1 MLLAPMNRFLPAW
14 MLLCIGWML
23 ILPSNGQDSFA
34 GIDLLYPEFA
44 HPQRD
49 ALAAIKRRDFRFITT
64 DRHESVPGVERYP
77 RLKAIQGTKFIKQR
91 FRLFAT
97 RSQNFSFNLRAR
109 AYAYDYNRTLLR
121 YLLKQRPKADVLQ
134 RR

>member
-1 MLLAPMNRFLPAW
+1 MNRFLAACIF
-14 MLLCIGWML
+14 LCLGWML
-23 ILPSNGQDSFA
+23 VPPATGQDSFA
-34 GIDLLYPEFA
+34 GVDLLYPEFA

-49 ALAAIKRRDFRFITT
+49 AIAAIKRRDFRFITT
-64 DRHESVPGVERYP
+64 DRHKTVPGVERYP
-77 RLKAIQGTKFIKQR
+77 RLKAIHGTKFIRQR

-121 YLLKQRPKADVLQ
+121 YLLKQDAKTDVLQ
-134 RR
+134 QR